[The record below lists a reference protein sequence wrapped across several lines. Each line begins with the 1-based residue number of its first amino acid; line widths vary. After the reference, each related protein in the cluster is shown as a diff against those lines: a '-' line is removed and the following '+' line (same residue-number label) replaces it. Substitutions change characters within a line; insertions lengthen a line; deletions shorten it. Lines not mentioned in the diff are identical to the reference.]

1 MSNDSHSPRVAEETH
16 SRTRT
21 TDSHWIRTSDTT
33 SYSPLTAD
41 LEVDVAVVGG
51 GIAGLSTAWE
61 LTREGGRSVVVLE
74 ADRIAT
80 GVTGFTTAKVT
91 AQHGMIYDRLR
102 RTRGTEGARLYAR
115 SQQAAVERVAEVASV
130 LGIECEFERGP
141 SYVYSREGA
150 ERSSLK
156 SEAEAAAEAGL
167 DAAYVEDTGLPFPVA
182 GAVRVEAQ
190 AQFHPRKYLLG
201 LARDLTA
208 YGNIIHE
215 RTRVTGLH
223 EGTPCRLTTESGFTV
238 TARDVVVAT
247 HFPVFD
253 RALLFARMSPR
264 RELVVAA
271 PLPTDRDPAG
281 MYITED
287 GDKRSVRT
295 APLGDGRR
303 LLIVTGEHFTPG
315 TADVPERIERLD
327 EWMHTHFAVEE
338 TRYRWAAQDNDPS
351 DRVPLIGPFHPGARH
366 TYVATGFGGWGMSGG
381 VLAGRLLT
389 GLICAVR
396 PPWTDL
402 YDPRRLW
409 STLREAPTLLSQQ
422 AEVGRHF
429 VGDRLRTTH
438 VDSASDIAPG
448 TGAVV
453 RLGGRRCAVYRDDE
467 GVCHAV
473 SARCTH
479 LGCLVS
485 FNEAER
491 SWDCPC
497 HGSRFGVDGSVLNGP
512 ALRPLEQRPVDGS
525 DDVEGS

>member
-1 MSNDSHSPRVAEETH
+1 M
-16 SRTRT
+16 
-21 TDSHWIRTSDTT
+21 RTSDST
-33 SYSPLTAD
+33 SYPPLTAD

-51 GIAGLSTAWE
+51 GVAGLSTAWE

-74 ADRIAT
+74 ADRVAA

-102 RTRGTEGARLYAR
+102 RTRGPQGARLYAQ
-115 SQQAAVERVAEVASV
+115 SQQAAVERVAEVTSA
-130 LGIECEFERGP
+130 LGITCEFERGP
-141 SYVYSREGA
+141 SYVYSRDGA
-150 ERSSLK
+150 ERSALRT
-156 SEAEAAAEAGL
+156 EAEAAAEAGL
-167 DAAYVEDTGLPFPVA
+167 EASYVEDTGLPFPVA
-182 GAVRVEAQ
+182 GAVRVEDQ

-208 YGNIIHE
+208 YGNVIHE

-223 EGTPCRLTTESGFTV
+223 EGSPCRLTTEGGFTV

-271 PLPTDRDPAG
+271 PLPADRDPGG
-281 MYITED
+281 MFITED
-287 GDKRSVRT
+287 GAKRSVRT

-303 LLIVTGEHFTPG
+303 LLIVTGENFTPG
-315 TADVPERIERLD
+315 TGDVLERIERLD

-338 TRYRWAAQDNDPS
+338 TMYRWAAQDNDSS
-351 DRVPLIGPFHPGARH
+351 DHVPLIGPFHPGARH

-389 GLICAVR
+389 GLICAVE

-422 AEVGRHF
+422 AEVGKHF

-438 VDSASDIAPG
+438 VDSAADIRPG

-453 RLGGRRCAVYRDDE
+453 RLEGQRCAVYRDDE
-467 GVCHAV
+467 GACHAV

-479 LGCLVS
+479 LGCLVA
-485 FNEAER
+485 FNDAER
-491 SWDCPC
+491 AWECPC
-497 HGSRFGVDGSVLNGP
+497 HGSRFAVDGSVLQGP
-512 ALRPLEQRPVDGS
+512 ALRPLERRT
-525 DDVEGS
+525 VEGADNPAGPEASAGTGGSRGSERPKDSDSS